1 MIAGVGD
8 GCTDRPHRRRCFE
21 GMIKKKEGTNQSVV
35 GGQWTKSGIGFPV
48 FFLNFGKGRLGFRVI
63 GNVFDMDLLYLK
75 LDGEVLNFWVVGIN
89 EL

>member
-1 MIAGVGD
+1 MD
-8 GCTDRPHRRRCFE
+8 KEWHRISC
-21 GMIKKKEGTNQSVV
+21 I
-35 GGQWTKSGIGFPV
+35 
-48 FFLNFGKGRLGFRVI
+48 FLNFGKGRLGFRFI